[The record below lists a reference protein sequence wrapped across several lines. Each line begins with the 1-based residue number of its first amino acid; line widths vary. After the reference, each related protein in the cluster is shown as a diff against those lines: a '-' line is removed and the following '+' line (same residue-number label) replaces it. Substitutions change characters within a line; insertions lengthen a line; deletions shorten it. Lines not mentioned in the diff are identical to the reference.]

1 MKKELIR
8 SLISIK
14 QGTMMSRHHYHHE
27 QHSPRL
33 ISVSVSIKRKYV
45 FFQNENRV

>member
-8 SLISIK
+8 SLIAIK
-14 QGTMMSRHHYHHE
+14 QGTMMSRHHHHE
-27 QHSPRL
+27 QHPSRL

-45 FFQNENRV
+45 FFQNENRI

>member
-8 SLISIK
+8 SLIAIK
-14 QGTMMSRHHYHHE
+14 QGAMMSRHHE
-27 QHSPRL
+27 QHSSRL

-45 FFQNENRV
+45 LSK